1 MATAYS
7 LTPELRI
14 KLKKPIGTLIRG
26 SFAETMKTFKDMTEK
41 EKPPVIISVGDTVSR
56 NLAEKHVLPQL
67 SIVDNR
73 VMRRNI
79 EEAIPLTAEKTI
91 HVKNPPGTI
100 TEEALVAIQDALKSN
115 CRVKIVVDGE
125 EDLLTLIAVL
135 YAPENSFVI
144 YGQPRE
150 GVVVVKATNE
160 KKAEVAAILKAM
172 ENVRKAK

>member
-79 EEAIPLTAEKTI
+79 EAIPLTAEKTI
-91 HVKNPPGTI
+91 HIKNPPGTI
-100 TEEALVAIQDALKSN
+100 TEEALGAIQDALKSN
-115 CRVKIVVDGE
+115 CHVKIVVDGE

-160 KKAEVAAILKAM
+160 KKTEVAVILKAM

>member
-1 MATAYS
+1 MAIAYS
-7 LTPELRI
+7 LTPELRV

-26 SFAETMKTFKDMTEK
+26 SFAETMKIFKDMAEK
-41 EKPPVIISVGDTVSR
+41 EKPPVIISVGDTVSK
-56 NLAEKHVLPQL
+56 NLAENHVFPQL

-73 VMRRNI
+73 IMRRNI
-79 EEAIPLTAEKTI
+79 PSIPLTAEKTI

-100 TEEALVAIQDALKSN
+100 TEEALIAIQEALKSN

-135 YAPENSFVI
+135 YSPKNSFVI
-144 YGQPRE
+144 YGQPHE

-160 KKAEVAAILKAM
+160 KKVEVAVILKAM

>member
-1 MATAYS
+1 MAIAYS

-14 KLKKPIGTLIRG
+14 KLKKPIGILIRG
-26 SFAETMKTFKDMTEK
+26 SFSETMKIFKDTAEK
-41 EKPPVIISVGDTVSR
+41 EKPAVIISVGDTVSK
-56 NLAEKHVLPQL
+56 NLEENHMFPQL

-79 EEAIPLTAEKTI
+79 QPVPLTAEKTI

-100 TEEALVAIQDALKSN
+100 TEEALEAIREALKSS

-125 EDLLTLIAVL
+125 EDLLALIAVL
-135 YAPENSFVI
+135 YSPENAFVI
-144 YGQPRE
+144 YGQPYE
-150 GVVVVKATNE
+150 GVVVVKVTSE
-160 KKAEVAAILKAM
+160 KKAEVAGILKTM

>member
-1 MATAYS
+1 MTILYT

-14 KLKKPIGTLIRG
+14 KLKKPIGTMIRG
-26 SFAETMKTFKDMTEK
+26 SFAETMKIFKDMTEK
-41 EKPPVIISVGDTVSR
+41 EKPAVIISVGDTVSK
-56 NLAEKHVLPQL
+56 NLEENHVFPQL

-79 EEAIPLTAEKTI
+79 QPIPLTAEKTI
-91 HVKNPPGTI
+91 HIKNPPGTI
-100 TEEALVAIQDALKSN
+100 TEEALRAVQEALKSN

-135 YAPENSFVI
+135 YSPENSFVI
-144 YGQPRE
+144 YGQPYE

-160 KKAEVAAILKAM
+160 KKAEVALILKAM
-172 ENVRKAK
+172 ENVRKPK

>member
-1 MATAYS
+1 MPIAYS

-14 KLKKPIGTLIRG
+14 KLKKPLGTLIRG
-26 SFAETMKTFKDMTEK
+26 SFVETMKIFKDMTEK
-41 EKPPVIISVGDTVSR
+41 EKPAVIVSVGDTVSK
-56 NLAEKHVLPQL
+56 NLAKNHVFPQL

-79 EEAIPLTAEKTI
+79 QSIPLPAEKTI

-100 TEEALVAIQDALKSN
+100 TEEALGAIQEALKSN
-115 CRVKIVVDGE
+115 CRAKIVVDGE

-135 YAPENSFVI
+135 YSPENSFVI
-144 YGQPRE
+144 YGQPYE
-150 GVVVVKATNE
+150 GVVVVKAINQ